1 MNEEYYRKKLWNK
14 VSKEFE
20 DFKEKQLGLSK
31 DEIFNNSYTISTLSD
46 FVDMC
51 EPDMGIFSLDEIKAL
66 LKEKYP
72 VHTLYY
78 EYMDSDAGSYRE
90 KYDAVW
96 YKLSNLVKQNKEQ
109 IYKNKIDIER

>member
-1 MNEEYYRKKLWNK
+1 MNEKYYRKKLWDK

-20 DFKEKQLGLSK
+20 NFKEEQLGLSK
-31 DEIFNNSYTISTLSD
+31 DEIFKNAYKISTLSE

-51 EPDMGIFSLDEIKAL
+51 EPDMEIFSLDEVKAL

-72 VHTLYY
+72 AHTLYY
-78 EYMDSDAGSYRE
+78 EYMDSDAGSYSE

-96 YKLSNLVKQNKEQ
+96 YKLSTLVDKNKEQ
-109 IYKNKIDIER
+109 INKNKISKER

>member
-20 DFKEKQLGLSK
+20 DFKEEQLGLSK
-31 DEIFNNSYTISTLSD
+31 EEIFNNAFRISTLSD

-51 EPDMGIFSLDEIKAL
+51 EPEMGIFSLDEVKVL
-66 LKEKYP
+66 LKEEYP
-72 VHTLYY
+72 AHTLYY
-78 EYMDSDAGSYRE
+78 EYMDSDAGSYSE

-96 YKLSNLVKQNKEQ
+96 YKLSALIDKSKEQ
-109 IYKNKIDIER
+109 INKNKVDKER